1 VSLRF
6 ARERIDT
13 VEPKVLNFEES
24 SLESLGWSSFFQ
36 NQMANGGRAGRVASA
51 NHGRFL
57 VWTADGEV
65 DASVTGVLRK
75 SGIVAG
81 GGRLGGAQ
89 AGWAGD

>member
-1 VSLRF
+1 
-6 ARERIDT
+6 

-75 SGIVAG
+75 SGALWPAV
-81 GGRLGGAQ
+81 
-89 AGWAGD
+89 GDWVVLKPDGPVIDRVLERRTKL